1 MVGRRKV
8 RGVALRIHPRLA
20 GATLARWQWVN
31 IAAFAVNVVSVAIPG
46 RIDDEMAEQM
56 KKEAKA
62 REKRPSVAPGVP
74 KDSIYRSLVT
84 PAGWAFLIW
93 PVIYLAES
101 VFTAAQASDALDP
114 VSTAAYSSAAPWWL
128 LACALQSLWC
138 VAFRDWAKAPEHFW
152 ISGALL
158 AAEAVALGRAVH
170 AVDAARVAFPSA
182 AYWCGRFPLALHHGW
197 ITAAAVVNVNSWLAV
212 SDYPN
217 EISSAE
223 FQARAAF
230 ISHAAAA
237 FIGCRVSW
245 TSKDPTFSGSSRGR
259 STRSRRRRMEEAT
272 RGENRGGAAEG
283 HREERAISRA
293 RCVALCVYLA
303 AEPLVNPY
311 LPGRGGVVCVET

>member
-1 MVGRRKV
+1 
-8 RGVALRIHPRLA
+8 
-20 GATLARWQWVN
+20 
-31 IAAFAVNVVSVAIPG
+31 
-46 RIDDEMAEQM
+46 MAEQM

-62 REKRPSVAPGVP
+62 RKKTVRRARRAEGQHLPLARH
-74 KDSIYRSLVT
+74 

-101 VFTAAQASDALDP
+101 VFTAAQASDALDS
-114 VSTAAYSSAAPWWL
+114 VSTAAYCPPRRGGCS
-128 LACALQSLWC
+128 LARSTGCGASRSGTGPRRPSTL
-138 VAFRDWAKAPEHFW
+138 

-158 AAEAVALGRAVH
+158 AAESVALGRAVH

-245 TSKDPTFSGSSRGR
+245 MTKDPTFAGVIAWALYAIAADGGWRKRLVERIG
-259 STRSRRRRMEEAT
+259 EEPL
-272 RGENRGGAAEG
+272 
-283 HREERAISRA
+283 RAIA
-293 RCVALCVYLA
+293 RNALFHARVASALCVYLVA
-303 AEPLVNPY
+303 KPLVDPY
-311 LPGRGGVVCVET
+311 LPDAAAGLFSLKR